1 MENLDTLPTS
11 LTLNVDGKPVV
22 VAIPARMLNYPSRP
36 ARLVKVVDIPQV
48 ADADAKV
55 TLKEWY
61 LLDSL
66 AWDCYN
72 SWSPDVVDITFG
84 LACWS
89 WSVCEGA
96 GLGRGGGGVVA
107 SLVKKGLIQQE
118 GFGKDAALGFTLLG
132 WTTWLTVRNRRI
144 ARGAEVR
151 TA

>member
-1 MENLDTLPTS
+1 MENLDTLPTK

-22 VAIPARMLNYPSRP
+22 VTIPAQMVGRTWTNVPP
-36 ARLVKVVDIPQV
+36 QAVDLPQV

-55 TLKEWY
+55 TLKEWE

-66 AWDCYN
+66 AWDDYN
-72 SWSPDVVDITFG
+72 SWSPDSVNIIG
-84 LACWS
+84 IACWS

-107 SLVKKGLIQQE
+107 SLVKKGLVQQTGSGSE
-118 GFGKDAALGFTLLG
+118 AALGFTLLG
-132 WTTWLTVRNRRI
+132 WVTWLTVRNRRI

-151 TA
+151 TR

>member
-22 VAIPARMLNYPSRP
+22 VELP
-36 ARLVKVVDIPQV
+36 V
-48 ADADAKV
+48 AVDAKV

-66 AWDCYN
+66 AWNEYN
-72 SWSPDVVDITFG
+72 SWSPDGVDIIG
-84 LACWS
+84 IACWS
-89 WSVCEGA
+89 WSVCGGA

-107 SLVKKGLIQQE
+107 SLVKKGLIQQD
-118 GFGKDAALGFTLLG
+118 GFGSDSGLGFTLLG
-132 WTTWLTVRNRRI
+132 WVTWLTVRNRRI

>member
-1 MENLDTLPTS
+1 MENLGTLPTQ

-22 VAIPARMLNYPSRP
+22 VAIPARMLNYPTRP
-36 ARLVKVVDIPQV
+36 SHLIKIVDIPQL

-107 SLVKKGLIQQE
+107 SLVKKRLIQQE

-151 TA
+151 SH

>member
-22 VAIPARMLNYPSRP
+22 VKIPARIANHYGKAEFDL
-36 ARLVKVVDIPQV
+36 PQV
-48 ADADAKV
+48 ADKDAKV

-66 AWDCYN
+66 AWNEYN
-72 SWSPDVVDITFG
+72 SWSPDGVDIIG
-84 LACWS
+84 IACWS
-89 WSVCEGA
+89 WSVCGGA

-107 SLVKKGLIQQE
+107 SLVKKGLIQQD
-118 GFGKDAALGFTLLG
+118 GFGSDSGLGFTLLG
-132 WTTWLTVRNRRI
+132 WVTWLTVRNRRI

>member
-1 MENLDTLPTS
+1 
-11 LTLNVDGKPVV
+11 
-22 VAIPARMLNYPSRP
+22 
-36 ARLVKVVDIPQV
+36 
-48 ADADAKV
+48 V
-55 TLKEWY
+55 TLKEWH

-66 AWDCYN
+66 AWDDYN
-72 SWSPDVVDITFG
+72 SWSPDWVNIIG
-84 LACWS
+84 IACWS

-118 GFGKDAALGFTLLG
+118 GYGADAALGFTLLG

-151 TA
+151 TE